1 MVVDSGS
8 SRASLIPASHN
19 YPGFPDG
26 VGGEELLAR
35 LRCQAA
41 HYKVQIEPAEVTGLQ
56 RGGKIFEAMQSDARG
71 GFIMNQLPKL
81 RASTILLAT
90 GTADVLRNIPN
101 WRAGIKRGL
110 IRLCP
115 ICDAYEATDQKL
127 AIMSY
132 YCEGWR
138 QPCVVPPDLLTEYNV
153 DVHGRSG
160 VPNIRAGKVASCRIR
175 CDRGYRGEMSI
186 TGQSEPM
193 VRLSGGKE
201 LTFDVIYPML
211 GERPRSELA
220 TGLGARRNKCGNLI
234 VDRHQRTTVPGLYA
248 AWGRGQRIEP
258 DQRRHGPR
266 RHCRDRYTQ
275 PAEQKPSSKAR
286 FNRPIPL
293 TRPTSLAHW
302 LIGSLEHGTGPGCS
316 SPGMSE
322 TTSGTRWPHYCS
334 ILIPRGRPEQ
344 RDFPVLP
351 FFELQIPMKRGRLI
365 GGVKR
370 VSGGSKLYQ
379 RERTARVRIQHYVS
393 RFVLDDD
400 LNIAD
405 VFGTPRGVRSIPL
418 GKLKHERP

>member
-132 YCEGWR
+132 SAKDGVNHALFLQTYSRNITLMYMGEAAFPTGER
-138 QPCVVPPDLLTEYNV
+138 EKSRHAGI
-153 DVHGRSG
+153 DVIEDTGAE
-160 VPNIRAGKVASCRIR
+160 V
-175 CDRGYRGEMSI
+175 SI
-186 TGQSEPM
+186 TGQSKPM

-248 AWGRGQRIEP
+248 AGDVVNELSQISVAMGHAAIAATDIHNRLNKSPLQR
-258 DQRRHGPR
+258 
-266 RHCRDRYTQ
+266 
-275 PAEQKPSSKAR
+275 
-286 FNRPIPL
+286 
-293 TRPTSLAHW
+293 LA
-302 LIGSLEHGTGPGCS
+302 LIA
-316 SPGMSE
+316 
-322 TTSGTRWPHYCS
+322 
-334 ILIPRGRPEQ
+334 Q
-344 RDFPVLP
+344 FP
-351 FFELQIPMKRGRLI
+351 
-365 GGVKR
+365 
-370 VSGGSKLYQ
+370 
-379 RERTARVRIQHYVS
+379 
-393 RFVLDDD
+393 
-400 LNIAD
+400 
-405 VFGTPRGVRSIPL
+405 
-418 GKLKHERP
+418 